1 MSAPTPPTP
10 PTPPPPLSYAHG
22 TGDTVLLGD
31 TIGANLDRAVA
42 AWPDRE
48 ALVDVASGRR
58 WTYAQFGAAV
68 EELARALRVT
78 GVAKGDR
85 VGIWAVNCPE
95 WVLVQYATARIGAIM
110 VNINPAYR
118 THEVE
123 YVLNQAGV
131 CLLVASLSHKGSD
144 YRAMVDQVRGRCPAL
159 REVVYI
165 GDPSWEALLGRAR
178 PDVTY
183 DELSCDDPIN
193 IQYTS
198 GTTGF
203 PKGATLSHHNILNN
217 GFFVGELISY
227 TEQDRVCVPVPFYHC
242 FGMVMGN
249 LAATSHGACLVIPAP
264 SFDPAATL
272 EAVQR
277 ERCTSLYGVPTMFI
291 AELNLPDFA
300 SYDLSSLRTGIMAG
314 SPCPVEVMK
323 RVMAEMHMEEVSIC
337 YGMTETSPVSLQ
349 TRVDDG
355 LEHRTATVG
364 RVLPH
369 LEVKVVDPVTGVT
382 LPRGTAGEL
391 CTRGYSVML
400 GYWQEPEKTAE
411 AVDAA
416 RWMHTGDLAV
426 MRPDGYVEIVG
437 RIKDMIIRGGE
448 NIYPREVEEFLYGH
462 PKVRDVQVVGVPH
475 ATYGEEVLACVIP
488 RDPADPPTLEEVRAF
503 CVGRLAHYK
512 VPSRLQVLDAFPM
525 TVSGKVRK
533 VELREAYGA

>member
-1 MSAPTPPTP
+1 MTAQP
-10 PTPPPPLSYAHG
+10 SYTHG
-22 TGDTVLLGD
+22 TSPVGLLGD

-48 ALVDVASGRR
+48 ALVDAGSGRR
-58 WTYAQFGAAV
+58 WTYARFGADV
-68 EELARALRVT
+68 EELARALAA
-78 GVAKGDR
+78 GGIGKGDR

-123 YVLNQAGV
+123 YVLRQAGV
-131 CLLVASLSHKGSD
+131 SLLVASLSHKTSD
-144 YRAMVDQVRGRCPAL
+144 YRAMAEEVRVRLPAL
-159 REVVYI
+159 REIVYI
-165 GDPSWEALLGRAR
+165 GDPSWDALLARAT

-183 DELSCDDPIN
+183 AELSCDDPIN

-217 GFFVGELISY
+217 GYFVGESIAY

-242 FGMVMGN
+242 FGMVLGN
-249 LAATSHGACLVIPAP
+249 LAATSHGACLVIPAA
-264 SFDPAATL
+264 SFDPKATL
-272 EAVQR
+272 EAVQQ

-323 RVMAEMHMEEVSIC
+323 RVVAEMHMEQVSIC

-349 TRVDDG
+349 TRIEDD
-355 LEHRTATVG
+355 LEHRTGTVG

-369 LEVKVVDPVTGVT
+369 VEVKVVDPATGLT
-382 LPRGTAGEL
+382 CPRGTAGEL

-400 GYWQEPEKTAE
+400 GYWDEPEKTAE
-411 AVDAA
+411 AIDAG

-426 MRPDGYVEIVG
+426 MREDGYVEIVG

-448 NIYPREVEEFLYGH
+448 NIYPREVEEFLHAH
-462 PKVRDVQVVGVPH
+462 PKIRDVQVVGVPH
-475 ATYGEEVLACVIP
+475 ERYGEEVLACVIP
-488 RDPADPPTLEEVRAF
+488 RDPGDPLTLEELRDF
-503 CVGRLAHYK
+503 CAGRLAHYK
-512 VPSRLQVLDAFPM
+512 VPSLLRILDSFPM

-533 VELREAYGA
+533 VELREKYGV